1 MNLQQQFHIVVHLS
15 SSYCNISLTI
25 KISIIKKILKWKNM
39 NLENSPRSV
48 VLRSNITNV
57 IASVDGR
64 VTGLKPPGTTG
75 SGKFSMSGC

>member
-1 MNLQQQFHIVVHLS
+1 
-15 SSYCNISLTI
+15 
-25 KISIIKKILKWKNM
+25 M

-48 VLRSNITNV
+48 VSRSNITNV

-64 VTGLKPPGTTG
+64 VTGFKPPGTTG

>member
-1 MNLQQQFHIVVHLS
+1 M
-15 SSYCNISLTI
+15 
-25 KISIIKKILKWKNM
+25 KNM

-48 VLRSNITNV
+48 VSRSNITNV

>member
-1 MNLQQQFHIVVHLS
+1 MKKYELRK
-15 SSYCNISLTI
+15 LT
-25 KISIIKKILKWKNM
+25 KISCFKIKHNY
-39 NLENSPRSV
+39 
-48 VLRSNITNV
+48 V